1 MTWKKDLDLF
11 DILAFFVEKMLRLHW
26 KKTNRLDNDSIIW
39 KLFLNKLD
47 SLTICFQ
54 EKMTYD
60 KLNQL
65 EYLDLCIHETLRLY
79 PSVTRYEYS
88 EQHVQDNNLYK
99 IGYYTF
105 CSFQVRQV
113 CYWRCDHQRNTHPQG
128 HCNCYVSIYD
138 AQTSWV
144 LFWTWNVQTWKVNIV
159 CKVCN

>member
-1 MTWKKDLDLF
+1 MKKDLDLF

-26 KKTNRLDNDSIIW
+26 KNANRLPSDSIIW
-39 KLFLNKLD
+39 KRFTNKFD

-54 EKMTYD
+54 EKIAYD

-99 IGYYTF
+99 MGYYTF
-105 CSFQVRQV
+105 CYHSRFDR
-113 CYWRCDHQRNTHPQG
+113 
-128 HCNCYVSIYD
+128 YVTEDVTIKGIHIHKG
-138 AQTSWV
+138 T
-144 LFWTWNVQTWKVNIV
+144 LIV
-159 CKVCN
+159 MCPFMMHRLPEYFPEPEKFKPER